1 MSQEFSKDFEKF
13 QVKIHKFVLETN
25 FASKASEYKESF
37 NKMASV
43 APDDMKHYIQQSP
56 DFLQARNESLSLME
70 KIVELHM
77 QLEDI
82 FKMDESAL
90 YIKSKGDLASI
101 DKEIA
106 LHVKESARLIHQF
119 EKVSEIGRKAIEKVD
134 NPFFAQ
140 ASS

>member
-1 MSQEFSKDFEKF
+1 MDAQFSDDFEKF
-13 QVKIHKFVLETN
+13 QVKIHKFVLDTN
-25 FASKASEYKESF
+25 FASKASEYKEAF

-43 APDDMKHYIQQSP
+43 APDDMKLYIQKSP

-77 QLEDI
+77 KLEEI
-82 FKMDESAL
+82 FKMDETTL
-90 YIKSKGDLASI
+90 YLKCKGNLASI

-106 LHVKESARLIHQF
+106 LHVKESANLIHRF

-140 ASS
+140 ADA